1 MEAQHR
7 KRDNVEQL
15 IVDMEVFNTM
25 LLTECLLI
33 KYLHF
38 NSIHSF
44 IKSSLQC
51 SLYAEIII
59 ILISLISTGR
69 VK

>member
-38 NSIHSF
+38 KHAITKYLHSN
-44 IKSSLQC
+44 
-51 SLYAEIII
+51 
-59 ILISLISTGR
+59 
-69 VK
+69 